1 MAEQGVTMSGSSM
14 RNLVV
19 AAVSHPWFRVM
30 LFLVAVPA
38 PTPCYASGVVMAWAA
53 LFLALLVLGFLG
65 YKAFVW
71 RKSPREGG
79 AADNPWLIMVLLLL
93 AGPGIMECALILL
106 LYYFLL
112 LPAVYLLPLFLVLG
126 FLVFRGLRQGETQQ
140 AEPWRLANP
149 WCRVLLIVV
158 GLPFATVYFF
168 GIALGLLF
176 IFPLLLFH
184 IALLWLF
191 ARIERVNG
199 SRQAR
204 DRRTGEGRRPSPW
217 FSLVRRI
224 AVFVPMPLASY
235 LLQSWYIDR
244 IEAVPG
250 HLSLLLEW
258 LPMIVILGFCVCRAM
273 VWKPPREDDA

>member
-1 MAEQGVTMSGSSM
+1 MSGSSV
-14 RNLVV
+14 RNFVA

-30 LFLVAVPA
+30 LLLVAVPA
-38 PTPCYASGVVMAWAA
+38 PCPVYASGVVMAWVTV
-53 LFLALLVLGFLG
+53 FLAILVLGFLG

-71 RKSPREGG
+71 RKSPREGV
-79 AADNPWLIMVLLLL
+79 AAENPWLIMVLLLL
-93 AGPGIMECALILL
+93 AGPGIMGCSLALL
-106 LYYFLL
+106 LHYFLL

-126 FLVFRGLRQGETQQ
+126 FLVFRGLRQGETQP
-140 AEPWRLANP
+140 AELWRLINP
-149 WCRVLLIVV
+149 WCRALLIIV

-168 GIALGLLF
+168 GIVLGL
-176 IFPLLLFH
+176 IFVLPLLLFH

-199 SRQAR
+199 SRQER
-204 DRRTGEGRRPSPW
+204 EGRTDEGRRPNPW

-224 AVFVPMPLASY
+224 AVFAPLPLASY

-250 HLSLLLEW
+250 RLSLLLEW
-258 LPMIVILGFCVCRAM
+258 LPTIVILGFCVCRAI
-273 VWKPPREDDA
+273 VWKPPQKEYA